1 VIVPNVSLA
10 ESMCILPNSLTAV
23 FICSCVTLDASKSRN
38 LLNAS
43 AVDYFICSP
52 NIIKCIDDLT
62 VLDFSNCFSDVH
74 TPLSI
79 TFESNVF
86 EDSDSDINALDN
98 TEHIVKIKKWENEKL
113 HEFRGN
119 FNRQAISD
127 LRNKLLVHS

>member
-1 VIVPNVSLA
+1 MINKFCPLQRFISNFPNLFFPLS
-10 ESMCILPNSLTAV
+10 I
-23 FICSCVTLDASKSRN
+23 F
-38 LLNAS
+38 
-43 AVDYFICSP
+43 
-52 NIIKCIDDLT
+52 
-62 VLDFSNCFSDVH
+62 DVH

-119 FNRQAISD
+119 FNRQEN
-127 LRNKLLVHS
+127 LENK